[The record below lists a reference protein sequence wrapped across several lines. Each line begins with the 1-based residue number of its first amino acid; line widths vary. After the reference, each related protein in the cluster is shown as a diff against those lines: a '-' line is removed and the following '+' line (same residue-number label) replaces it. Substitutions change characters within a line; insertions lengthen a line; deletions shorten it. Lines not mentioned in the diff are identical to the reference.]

1 MTIREDLLRE
11 FCPQNA
17 LELERDL
24 ALLHRSTGGQGFVDA
39 IARLQKFV
47 GTGTIRHY
55 PHADTCQGY
64 LMPRPWNLK
73 GGFLRLSTG
82 EWLVPDLR
90 TAPIGGIFL
99 SGASRGVERLRIV
112 DVGSGTEGSDY
123 AQLVEGCAVLAT
135 GKPPVVYR
143 EAVVS
148 RGARCVITDFMPAQ
162 DTRIGRTPEEMPNT
176 VNYTSFGSE
185 SQGEGFG
192 FNVSHHTFRRLQDMV
207 GKEIVEVDA
216 FFDADAGTGDLQ
228 VLEAHVGTPG
238 ERKPVLLLAHLCH
251 PRPGANDNA
260 SGAALLAELVRVL
273 GTVPLER
280 EVIALWMPEFY
291 GTIAWLAD
299 QKPDLTCAID
309 LDMVGEHQTKT
320 SSTLEVTA
328 TPWSL
333 PSFVPD
339 LMAVNLTS
347 HDFRLML
354 TGFTWGSDHA
364 IFNDASI
371 HVPAV
376 LINQWPDRYYH
387 SSDDTPDKSC
397 VESFE
402 WVGRGVLNTLMDLA
416 SGIPDERA
424 AVVAARIRSQGL
436 ADSVR
441 YSDPLIRDWVARRTR
456 AALLALQETADT
468 PVVRA
473 ELAATGTTAPMP
485 EFQPKVPIIGPI
497 EEVWMSPDDLQWNDR
512 LMRDF
517 PCWYNLKAE
526 VINFIQL
533 GMEREEALKLATAEF
548 DAPAPAVHAA
558 RHYLELLTTKGY
570 LLP

>member
-39 IARLQKFV
+39 IARLQEFV
-47 GTGTIRHY
+47 GTDIVRRY
-55 PHADTCQGY
+55 PHTDTCQGY

-73 GGFLRLSTG
+73 DGSLRLSTG

-90 TAPIGGIFL
+90 MAPIGGIFL

-123 AQLVEGCAVLAT
+123 AQPVEGCAVLAA
-135 GKPPVVYR
+135 GKPAVVYR
-143 EAVVS
+143 EAVVN
-148 RGARCVITDFMPAQ
+148 RGARCVITDFMPAP
-162 DTRIGRTPEEMPNT
+162 DARIGRTPEEMPDT
-176 VNYTSFGSE
+176 VNYASFGSE
-185 SQGEGFG
+185 SRGEGFG
-192 FNVSHHTFRRLQDMV
+192 FNVSCHTFKRLQDMAR
-207 GKEIVEVDA
+207 KEVIEVDA

-228 VLEAHVGTPG
+228 VLEAHVGAPG
-238 ERKPVLLLAHLCH
+238 GRKPILLLAHLCH

-260 SGAALLAELVRVL
+260 SGAALLAELVRTL
-273 GTVPLER
+273 RAVPLER

-299 QKPDLTCAID
+299 QKPDLACAID
-309 LDMVGEHQTKT
+309 MDMVGEDQAKT
-320 SSTLEVTA
+320 ASTLEVIA

-333 PSFVPD
+333 PSFMAD
-339 LMAVNLTS
+339 LVAVNLTS
-347 HDFRLML
+347 HDFRLVL

-364 IFNDASI
+364 VLNDASI
-371 HVPAV
+371 HVPA
-376 LINQWPDRYYH
+376 LLLNQWPDRYYH
-387 SSDDTPDKSC
+387 SSDDTPDKSSIQ
-397 VESFE
+397 SFE
-402 WVGRGVLNTLMDLA
+402 WVGRGVLDTLVDLA

-424 AVVAARIRSQGL
+424 AVVAARIRAQGL
-436 ADSVR
+436 TDSVR
-441 YSDPLIRDWVARRTR
+441 NSDPLIRDWVARRTR
-456 AALLALQETADT
+456 TALLALQEMADT

-473 ELAATGTTAPMP
+473 ELAATGNTAPMP
-485 EFQPKVPIIGPI
+485 DFQPKVPVIGPI
-497 EEVWMSPDDLQWNDR
+497 EEVWMTSEDLQWNDR

-526 VINFIQL
+526 VVNFIQL
-533 GMEREEALKLATAEF
+533 GAEREDALRLAAAEF
-548 DAPAPAVHAA
+548 DAPAAAVHAA

>member
-1 MTIREDLLRE
+1 MTLREDLLRE

-39 IARLQKFV
+39 IARLQEFV
-47 GTGTIRHY
+47 GTGVVRHY
-55 PHADTCQGY
+55 PHTDTCQGY

-73 GGFLRLSTG
+73 GGSLRLSTG

-90 TAPIGGIFL
+90 LAPIGGIFL
-99 SGASRGVERLRIV
+99 SGASRGVEHLRIV

-123 AQLVEGCAVLAT
+123 AQPVDGCAVLAT
-135 GKPPVVYR
+135 GKPAVVYR
-143 EAVVS
+143 EAIVN
-148 RGARCVITDFMPAQ
+148 RGARCIITDFMPSPDA
-162 DTRIGRTPEEMPNT
+162 RIARTPEEMPDT
-176 VNYTSFGSE
+176 VNYASFGSE
-185 SQGEGFG
+185 SRGEGFG
-192 FNVSHHTFRRLQDMV
+192 FNVSCHTFRRLQEMV
-207 GKEIVEVDA
+207 GKEVIEVDA

-228 VLEAHVGTPG
+228 MLEARVGTPG
-238 ERKPVLLLAHLCH
+238 GRKPVLLLAHLCH

-260 SGAALLAELVRVL
+260 SGVALLAELMRVL

-280 EVIALWMPEFY
+280 EVVALWMPEFY
-291 GTIAWLAD
+291 GTIAWFAD
-299 QKPDLTCAID
+299 QKPDLACAID
-309 LDMVGEHQTKT
+309 LDMVGEDQAKT
-320 SSTLEVTA
+320 GSTLEITA

-347 HDFRLML
+347 HDFRLMP

-364 IFNDASI
+364 VFDDASI
-371 HVPAV
+371 HVPAL

-387 SSDDTPDKSC
+387 SSKDTPDKSC

-441 YSDPLIRDWVARRTR
+441 HSDPLVRDWVARRTR
-456 AALLALQETADT
+456 AALLALQESADT

-497 EEVWMSPDDLQWNDR
+497 EDVWMSPDDLQWNDR

-526 VINFIQL
+526 VVNFIQL
-533 GMEREEALKLATAEF
+533 GVEREDALKLGTAEF
-548 DAPAPAVHAA
+548 DAPAPAVHAV

>member
-24 ALLHRSTGGQGFVDA
+24 AFLHRSTGGQGFVDA
-39 IARLQKFV
+39 IARLQEFV
-47 GTGTIRHY
+47 GTGTVRHY
-55 PHADTCQGY
+55 SHTNTCQGY

-99 SGASRGVERLRIV
+99 SGASRGVERLHIV

-123 AQLVEGCAVLAT
+123 VQPVEGCAVLAT

-176 VNYTSFGSE
+176 VNYASFGSE

-216 FFDADAGTGDLQ
+216 FFDADAGMGDLQ

-238 ERKPVLLLAHLCH
+238 VQKPILLLAHLCH

-273 GTVPLER
+273 QSVPLER

-299 QKPDLTCAID
+299 QKPDLACAID
-309 LDMVGEHQTKT
+309 LDMVGEDQAKT
-320 SSTLEVTA
+320 GSTLEITA

-371 HVPAV
+371 RVPAL

-402 WVGRGVLNTLMDLA
+402 WVGRGTLNTLMDLA
-416 SGIPDERA
+416 SGIPEERA
-424 AVVAARIRSQGL
+424 AVVAAHIRSQGL

-533 GMEREEALKLATAEF
+533 GIEREDALKLATAEF

>member
-309 LDMVGEHQTKT
+309 LDMVGEHQAKT

>member
-1 MTIREDLLRE
+1 MTLREDLLRE

-24 ALLHRSTGGQGFVDA
+24 SLLHRSTGGQGFVDA
-39 IARLQKFV
+39 IARLQEFV
-47 GTGTIRHY
+47 GTGTVRHY
-55 PHADTCQGY
+55 PHTTTCQGY

-73 GGFLRLSTG
+73 GGFLRLSTS

-90 TAPIGGIFL
+90 AAPIGGIFL
-99 SGASRGVERLRIV
+99 SGASRGTERLRIV
-112 DVGSGTEGSDY
+112 DVGSGTEDADY
-123 AQLVEGCAVLAT
+123 SQPVEGCAVLAT

-143 EAVVS
+143 EAVVG
-148 RGARCVITDFMPAQ
+148 RGARCVITDFMPAP
-162 DTRIGRTPEEMPNT
+162 DARIGRTPEEMPDT
-176 VNYTSFGSE
+176 VNYASFGSE

-192 FNVSHHTFRRLQDMV
+192 FNVSCRTFKRLQDMV
-207 GKEIVEVDA
+207 GKEVVEVDA

-238 ERKPVLLLAHLCH
+238 ARKPVLLLAHLCH

-273 GTVPLER
+273 QTVPLER
-280 EVIALWMPEFY
+280 EVIALWIPEFY
-291 GTIAWLAD
+291 GTIAWLID
-299 QKPDLTCAID
+299 QKPDLACAINM
-309 LDMVGEHQTKT
+309 DMVGEDQAKT

-333 PSFVPD
+333 PSFIAD
-339 LMAVNLTS
+339 LMAVNLTT

-364 IFNDASI
+364 ILNDASV
-371 HVPAV
+371 HVPA
-376 LINQWPDRYYH
+376 LSLTQWPDRFYH
-387 SSDDTPDKSC
+387 SSDDTPDKSSIQ
-397 VESFE
+397 SFE
-402 WVGRGVLNTLMDLA
+402 WVGRGVLNTLADLV

-424 AVVAARIRSQGL
+424 VVVAARIREQGL

-441 YSDPLIRDWVARRTR
+441 YNDPLIRDWVARRTR
-456 AALLALQETADT
+456 AALLALQETTDT
-468 PVVRA
+468 PVVHA
-473 ELAATGTTAPMP
+473 ELAATGITAPMP
-485 EFQPKVPIIGPI
+485 AFQPRVPVIGPI
-497 EEVWMSPDDLQWNDR
+497 EEVWMTPEDLQWNDR

-526 VINFIQL
+526 VVNFIQL
-533 GMEREEALKLATAEF
+533 GAEREDALKLATAEF
-548 DAPAPAVHAA
+548 DAPAAAVHAA
-558 RHYLELLTTKGY
+558 RHYLDLLTARGY

>member
-1 MTIREDLLRE
+1 MTLREDLLQE

-24 ALLHRSTGGQGFVDA
+24 ALLHRSKGGQGFVDA

-47 GTGTIRHY
+47 GASTVRHY
-55 PHADTCQGY
+55 SCATTCQGY
-64 LMPRPWNLK
+64 LVPRPWNLK

-90 TAPIGGIFL
+90 MAPIGGIFL

-123 AQLVEGCAVLAT
+123 AQPVEGCAVLAA
-135 GKPPVVYR
+135 GKPAVVYR
-143 EAVVS
+143 EAVVN
-148 RGARCVITDFMPAQ
+148 RGARCVITDFMPAP
-162 DTRIGRTPEEMPNT
+162 DARIGRTPEEMPDT
-176 VNYTSFGSE
+176 VNYASFGSE
-185 SQGEGFG
+185 SRGEGFG
-192 FNVSHHTFRRLQDMV
+192 FNVSCHTFKRLQDMAR
-207 GKEIVEVDA
+207 KEVIEVDA

-228 VLEAHVGTPG
+228 VLEAHMGAPG
-238 ERKPVLLLAHLCH
+238 GRKPILLLAHLCH

-260 SGAALLAELVRVL
+260 SGAGLLAELVATLRA
-273 GTVPLER
+273 VPLER

-299 QKPDLTCAID
+299 QKPDLACAID
-309 LDMVGEHQTKT
+309 MDMVGEDQAKT
-320 SSTLEVTA
+320 ASTLEVIA

-333 PSFVPD
+333 PSFMAD
-339 LMAVNLTS
+339 LVAVNLTS
-347 HDFRLML
+347 HDFRLVL

-364 IFNDASI
+364 VLNDASI
-371 HVPAV
+371 HVPV
-376 LINQWPDRYYH
+376 LLLNQWPDRYYH
-387 SSDDTPDKSC
+387 SSDDTPDKSSIQ
-397 VESFE
+397 SFE
-402 WVGRGVLNTLMDLA
+402 WVGRGVLDTLADLVA
-416 SGIPDERA
+416 GISDERA
-424 AVVAARIRSQGL
+424 GVVAARIRAQGL

-441 YSDPLIRDWVARRTR
+441 YSDPLIRDWVARRAR
-456 AALLALQETADT
+456 AAPLALQETADT

-473 ELAATGTTAPMP
+473 ELAAAGTTAPIP
-485 EFQPKVPIIGPI
+485 PFQPRVPVIGPI
-497 EEVWMSPDDLQWNDR
+497 EEVWMTSEDLQWNDR

-526 VINFIQL
+526 VVNFIQL
-533 GMEREEALKLATAEF
+533 GAEREDALRLAAAEF
-548 DAPAPAVHAA
+548 DAPAAAVHAA
-558 RHYLELLTTKGY
+558 RHYLELLTARGF

>member
-1 MTIREDLLRE
+1 M
-11 FCPQNA
+11 P
-17 LELERDL
+17 
-24 ALLHRSTGGQGFVDA
+24 LLHRSTGGQGFVDA
-39 IARLQKFV
+39 IAKLQEFA
-47 GTGTIRHY
+47 GTGTVRHY

-82 EWLVPDLR
+82 GWLVPDLR

-99 SGASRGVERLRIV
+99 SGASHGVERLRIV

-123 AQLVEGCAVLAT
+123 VQSVEGCAVLAA

-148 RGARCVITDFMPAQ
+148 RGARCIITDFMPAQ

-176 VNYTSFGSE
+176 VNYASFGSE
-185 SQGEGFG
+185 SQSEGFG
-192 FNVSHHTFRRLQDMV
+192 FNVSYHTFRRLQDMV

-216 FFDADAGTGDLQ
+216 FFDADEGTGDLQ

-291 GTIAWLAD
+291 GTIAWFAD
-299 QKPDLTCAID
+299 QKLDLACAID
-309 LDMVGEHQTKT
+309 LDMVGEDQAKT
-320 SSTLEVTA
+320 GSTLEITA

-371 HVPAV
+371 HVPALLV
-376 LINQWPDRYYH
+376 NQWPDRYYH

-402 WVGRGVLNTLMDLA
+402 WVGRGVLDTLVDLA

-424 AVVAARIRSQGL
+424 AVVAAHIRSQGL

-526 VINFIQL
+526 VVNFIQL
-533 GMEREEALKLATAEF
+533 GIEREDALKLATAEF

>member
-1 MTIREDLLRE
+1 VTLREELLRE

-24 ALLHRSTGGQGFVDA
+24 ALLHRSKGGQGFVDA
-39 IARLQKFV
+39 IARLQGFV
-47 GTGTIRHY
+47 GANTVRHY
-55 PHADTCQGY
+55 PCGTTCQGY
-64 LMPRPWNLK
+64 VVSRPWNLK

-90 TAPIGGIFL
+90 IAPIGGIFL
-99 SGASRGVERLRIV
+99 SGTSRDTERLHVV
-112 DVGSGTEGSDY
+112 DVGSGTEDAEY
-123 AQLVEGCAVLAT
+123 TQPVEGCAVLAT

-143 EAVVS
+143 EAVAK

-162 DTRIGRTPEEMPNT
+162 DARIGRTPEEMPDT

-192 FNVSHHTFRRLQDMV
+192 FNVSHRTFKHLQDMV
-207 GKEIVEVDA
+207 GKEAIEVDA

-238 ERKPVLLLAHLCH
+238 ALKPILLLAHLCH

-260 SGAALLAELVRVL
+260 SGAALLVELVRVL
-273 GTVPLER
+273 RTVPLER

-291 GTIAWLAD
+291 GTIAWFAD
-299 QKPDLTCAID
+299 QKPDLACAINI
-309 LDMVGEHQTKT
+309 DMVGEDQAKT
-320 SSTLEVTA
+320 GSTLEVTA

-333 PSFVPD
+333 PSFIAD
-339 LMAVNLTS
+339 LMAVNLTT
-347 HDFRLML
+347 HDFRLTL

-364 IFNDASI
+364 ILNDASV
-371 HVPAV
+371 HVPA
-376 LINQWPDRYYH
+376 LSLTQWPDRFYH
-387 SSDDTPDKSC
+387 SSDDTPDKSS
-397 VESFE
+397 VQSFE
-402 WVGRGVLNTLMDLA
+402 WVGRGVLDTLVDLA

-424 AVVAARIRSQGL
+424 AVVAARIREQGL

-456 AALLALQETADT
+456 AALLALQETTDT

-473 ELAATGTTAPMP
+473 ELAAAGTTAPMP
-485 EFQPKVPIIGPI
+485 AFQPRVPVIGPI
-497 EEVWMSPDDLQWNDR
+497 EEVWMAPEDLQWNDR
-512 LMRDF
+512 LMHDF

-526 VINFIQL
+526 VVNFIQL
-533 GMEREEALKLATAEF
+533 DIEREDALKLAAAEF
-548 DAPAPAVHAA
+548 DAPAAAVHAA
-558 RHYLELLTTKGY
+558 RHYLDLLTAKGY

>member
-1 MTIREDLLRE
+1 MTLRENLLRE
-11 FCPQNA
+11 FCGQNA

-24 ALLHRSTGGQGFVDA
+24 ALLHRSKGGQGFADA

-47 GTGTIRHY
+47 EASMVRHY
-55 PHADTCQGY
+55 SCATTCQGY
-64 LMPRPWNLK
+64 LVPRSWNLK

-90 TAPIGGIFL
+90 MAPIGGIFL
-99 SGASRGVERLRIV
+99 SGASHGIERIRVV
-112 DVGSGTEGSDY
+112 DVGSGTEDAEY
-123 AQLVEGCAVLAT
+123 AQPVEGCAVLAT

-143 EAVVS
+143 EAVIK

-162 DTRIGRTPEEMPNT
+162 DTHIGRTPEEMPDT
-176 VNYTSFGSE
+176 VNYASFGSE
-185 SQGEGFG
+185 AQGEGFG
-192 FNVSHHTFRRLQDMV
+192 FNVSHRTFKRLQDMV
-207 GKEIVEVDA
+207 AAEAVEVDA

-228 VLEAHVGTPG
+228 VLETHVGTPG
-238 ERKPVLLLAHLCH
+238 AQKPILLLAHLCH

-273 GTVPLER
+273 RTIPLER

-291 GTIAWLAD
+291 GTIAWLID
-299 QKPDLTCAID
+299 QKPDLACSINM
-309 LDMVGEHQTKT
+309 DMVGEDQAKT
-320 SSTLEVTA
+320 GSTLEVTA

-333 PSFVPD
+333 PSFIAD
-339 LMAVNLTS
+339 LMVVNLTT
-347 HDFRLML
+347 HDFRLTL

-364 IFNDASI
+364 IMNDASI
-371 HVPAV
+371 HVPA
-376 LINQWPDRYYH
+376 LSLTQWPDRFYH
-387 SSDDTPDKSC
+387 SSDDTPDKSS
-397 VESFE
+397 VQSFE
-402 WVGRGVLNTLMDLA
+402 WVGRGVLDTLADLV

-424 AVVAARIRSQGL
+424 AVVAARIRAQGL

-441 YSDPLIRDWVARRTR
+441 YNDPLIRDWVARRTR
-456 AALLALQETADT
+456 AALLALQETTDT

-485 EFQPKVPIIGPI
+485 AFLPRVPVIGPI
-497 EEVWMSPDDLQWNDR
+497 EEVWMTPDDLQWNDR

-526 VINFIQL
+526 VVNFIQL
-533 GMEREEALKLATAEF
+533 GVEREDALKLATAEF
-548 DAPAPAVHAA
+548 DAPAAAVHAA
-558 RHYLELLTTKGY
+558 RHYLDLLTARGY

>member
-24 ALLHRSTGGQGFVDA
+24 ALLHRSTGGLGFANA
-39 IARLQKFV
+39 IARLQEFV
-47 GTGTIRHY
+47 GTGIVRHY
-55 PHADTCQGY
+55 PHTDTCQGY

-73 GGFLRLSTG
+73 GGSLRLSTG

-90 TAPIGGIFL
+90 MAPIGGIFL
-99 SGASRGVERLRIV
+99 SGASRGVERLRVV
-112 DVGSGTEGSDY
+112 DVGSGIEDTEY
-123 AQLVEGCAVLAT
+123 TQPVEGCAVLAA
-135 GKPPVVYR
+135 GKPAVVYR
-143 EAVVS
+143 EAVVN
-148 RGARCVITDFMPAQ
+148 RGARCVITDFMPSPDA
-162 DTRIGRTPEEMPNT
+162 RIGRTPEEMPDT
-176 VNYTSFGSE
+176 VNYASFGSE

-192 FNVSHHTFRRLQDMV
+192 FNVSCHTFKRLQGMV
-207 GKEIVEVDA
+207 AQEVIEVDA
-216 FFDADAGTGDLQ
+216 LFDADAGTGDLQ
-228 VLEAHVGTPG
+228 VLEAHVGAPG
-238 ERKPVLLLAHLCH
+238 GRKPILLLAHLCH

-260 SGAALLAELVRVL
+260 SGAALLAELVRTLRAVR
-273 GTVPLER
+273 LER

-291 GTIAWLAD
+291 GSIAWLAD
-299 QKPDLTCAID
+299 QKPDLACAID
-309 LDMVGEHQTKT
+309 MDMVGEDQART
-320 SSTLEVTA
+320 SSTLEVIA

-333 PSFVPD
+333 PSFMADIV
-339 LMAVNLTS
+339 AVNLTS
-347 HDFRLML
+347 HDFRLVL

-364 IFNDASI
+364 VLNDASI

-376 LINQWPDRYYH
+376 LLNQWPDRYYH
-387 SSDDTPDKSC
+387 SSDDTPDKSSIQ
-397 VESFE
+397 SFE
-402 WVGRGVLNTLMDLA
+402 WVGRGVLDTLVDLA

-424 AVVAARIRSQGL
+424 AVVAARIRAQGL

-441 YSDPLIRDWVARRTR
+441 NSDPLIRDWVARRTR
-456 AALLALQETADT
+456 TALLALQEVADT

-473 ELAATGTTAPMP
+473 ELAATGNTAPMP
-485 EFQPKVPIIGPI
+485 DFQPKVPVIGPI
-497 EEVWMSPDDLQWNDR
+497 EEVWMTSEDLQWNDR

-526 VINFIQL
+526 VVNFIQL
-533 GMEREEALKLATAEF
+533 GVEREDALKLATAEF
-548 DAPAPAVHAA
+548 DAPAAAVHAA

>member
-1 MTIREDLLRE
+1 MTLREDLLRE

-24 ALLHRSTGGQGFVDA
+24 ALLHRSKGGQGFVDA
-39 IARLQKFV
+39 IARLQEFV
-47 GTGTIRHY
+47 GPGTVRHY
-55 PHADTCQGY
+55 ASTTTCQGY
-64 LMPRPWNLK
+64 LMPRPWGLK

-90 TAPIGGIFL
+90 MAPIGGIFL
-99 SGASRGVERLRIV
+99 SGASHGIERLGVV
-112 DVGSGTEGSDY
+112 DVGSGTEDTEY
-123 AQLVEGCAVLAT
+123 AQPVEGCAVLAT

-143 EAVVS
+143 EAVAE
-148 RGARCVITDFMPAQ
+148 RGARCVISDFMPAQ
-162 DTRIGRTPEEMPNT
+162 DTRIGRTPEEMPDT
-176 VNYTSFGSE
+176 VNYASFGSE
-185 SQGEGFG
+185 AQGEGFG
-192 FNVSHHTFRRLQDMV
+192 FNVSHRTFKRLQDMV
-207 GKEIVEVDA
+207 REEAVEVDA

-228 VLEAHVGTPG
+228 VLEAHMGTPG
-238 ERKPVLLLAHLCH
+238 PQKPILLLAHLCH

-273 GTVPLER
+273 CTVPLER

-299 QKPDLTCAID
+299 QKPDLACAID
-309 LDMVGEHQTKT
+309 LDMVGEDQTKT
-320 SSTLEVTA
+320 GSTLEVTA

-333 PSFVPD
+333 PSFISD
-339 LMAVNLTS
+339 LMAVNLTT

-364 IFNDASI
+364 ILNDASL
-371 HVPAV
+371 HVPA
-376 LINQWPDRYYH
+376 LLLSQWPDRYYH
-387 SSDDTPDKSC
+387 SSDDTPDKSS
-397 VESFE
+397 VQSFE
-402 WVGRGVLNTLMDLA
+402 WVGRGVLDTIADLV
-416 SGIPDERA
+416 SGIPDERT
-424 AVVAARIRSQGL
+424 AVVAARIREQGL

-441 YSDPLIRDWVARRTR
+441 YNDPLIRDWVARRTC
-456 AALLALQETADT
+456 AALLALQEIADT

-485 EFQPKVPIIGPI
+485 AFQPRVPVIGPI
-497 EEVWMSPDDLQWNDR
+497 EEVWMTTDDLQWNDR

-517 PCWYNLKAE
+517 SCWYNLKAE

-533 GMEREEALKLATAEF
+533 GVEREDALKLATAEF
-548 DAPAPAVHAA
+548 DAPAAAVHAA
-558 RHYLELLTTKGY
+558 RHYLDLLTAKGY

>member
-1 MTIREDLLRE
+1 MTLREDLLRE

-24 ALLHRSTGGQGFVDA
+24 ALLHRSKGGRGFVDA
-39 IARLQKFV
+39 IARLQRFV
-47 GTGTIRHY
+47 GASTVRHY
-55 PHADTCQGY
+55 SCATTCQGY
-64 LMPRPWNLK
+64 LVPRPWNLK

-90 TAPIGGIFL
+90 MAPIGGIFL
-99 SGASRGVERLRIV
+99 SGASHGIERLRVV
-112 DVGSGTEGSDY
+112 DVGFGTEDAEY
-123 AQLVEGCAVLAT
+123 AQPVEGRAVLAT

-143 EAVVS
+143 EAVAK
-148 RGARCVITDFMPAQ
+148 RGARCVITDFMPAP
-162 DTRIGRTPEEMPNT
+162 DARIGRTPEEMPDT
-176 VNYTSFGSE
+176 VNYASFGSE
-185 SQGEGFG
+185 AKGEGFG
-192 FNVSHHTFRRLQDMV
+192 FNVSHRTFRRLQDMV
-207 GKEIVEVDA
+207 GKEVVEVDA

-238 ERKPVLLLAHLCH
+238 AQKPILLLAHLCH

-260 SGAALLAELVRVL
+260 SGAALLAELVRIL
-273 GTVPLER
+273 NTVSLER

-291 GTIAWLAD
+291 GTIAWLVD
-299 QKPDLTCAID
+299 QKPHLACAINM
-309 LDMVGEHQTKT
+309 DMVGEDQAKT
-320 SSTLEVTA
+320 GSTLEVTA

-333 PSFVPD
+333 PSFLPD

-354 TGFTWGSDHA
+354 TGFTWGSDHS
-364 IFNDASI
+364 ILDDASV
-371 HVPAV
+371 HVPS
-376 LINQWPDRYYH
+376 LSLTQWPDRYYH
-387 SSDDTPDKSC
+387 SSDDTPDKSS
-397 VESFE
+397 VQSFE
-402 WVGRGVLNTLMDLA
+402 WVGCGVLNTLADLV

-424 AVVAARIRSQGL
+424 AAVAARIREQGL

-441 YSDPLIRDWVARRTR
+441 YNDPLIRDWVARRTR

-485 EFQPKVPIIGPI
+485 AFQPKVPVIGPI
-497 EEVWMSPDDLQWNDR
+497 EEAWMTPDDLQWNDR

-526 VINFIQL
+526 VVNFIQL
-533 GMEREEALKLATAEF
+533 GVEREDALKLATAEF
-548 DAPAPAVHAA
+548 DAPAAAVHAA